1 MDLAAFSENDQSVA
15 SWRNPPALFW
25 NSYRCFLLM
34 NSATMKILLVTP
46 DPADANFIREMLNG
60 TKHDVFDLQW
70 VRTLPDALEQ
80 LNTSDITAV
89 LLMLSLAEIDG
100 IDVFNRLVG
109 ATSHIP
115 TLVLGDPEDEDI
127 ARRAVQSGADDYL
140 LTGYIN
146 EHTLPRAI
154 RNAVSH
160 REIGNAL
167 FMERDR
173 AQVTLNSIGD
183 AVLSI
188 DNSGNVTYLNLVA
201 EKMTGWSRE
210 EALGRPLAEVFQIIH
225 GDTRGVA
232 RNPLALAIKEN
243 KAVGLSADCVLIR
256 RDGME
261 CAIEDSAAPIHDR
274 NGKVAGAVIVFHDV
288 SESRAM
294 RAKMSHLALHDAL
307 TDLPNRTLLNDRIAQ
322 LIALARRHSNQFAV
336 LFLDVDRFKLINDTL
351 GHTMGDRLLRSVAER
366 LSACVRGTD
375 TVGRLGG
382 DEFVVLLSEI
392 EHARDAVIIADKMRA
407 SVAFPYEIMPH
418 DNHVTVS
425 IGISIYPYDGLDAE
439 TLFKNADIALYHAKE
454 IGRNNSQF
462 FTQDMNHHAIE
473 RRSLEA
479 GLRGALERGE
489 FALHY
494 QPKINLATGAIIGAE
509 ALLRWNH
516 PVRGTLLP
524 GLFVPIA
531 EESRLIVPIGQW
543 VLREA
548 CRQAQAWRDCGL
560 AMDQMAVN
568 ISAVEFQTKGFLDSV
583 KTILKETDFD
593 PHCLELELTESV
605 LMQNAESTA
614 SLLEELKAM
623 GVQLA
628 IDDFGTG
635 YSSLSYLSRFPIDTL
650 KIDQSF
656 VKKMTSDSTSATIVS
671 TVINMGKS
679 LKQRVVAEGVETPE
693 QLSFLQARHCEEGQG
708 YHFSKP
714 LSAEAFRR
722 RLEPVYARA

>member
-1 MDLAAFSENDQSVA
+1 
-15 SWRNPPALFW
+15 
-25 NSYRCFLLM
+25 
-34 NSATMKILLVTP
+34 MKILLVTP
-46 DPADANFIREMLNG
+46 DPADANLIRGVLNG
-60 TKHDVFDLQW
+60 TQDDVFDLQW
-70 VRTLPDALEQ
+70 VRTLSDGLEQ
-80 LNTSDITAV
+80 LTTGDVTAV

-100 IDVFNRLVG
+100 IDVFNQLLV

-115 TLVLGDPEDEDI
+115 TLVLGEPEDEET
-127 ARRAVQSGADDYL
+127 ARLAVQGGADDYL

-146 EHTLPRAI
+146 EHALPRAI

-160 REIGNAL
+160 RGIEDAL

-183 AVLSI
+183 AVLSTDI
-188 DNSGNVTYLNLVA
+188 SGNVTYLNLVA

-225 GDTRGVA
+225 GDTRGVV
-232 RNPLALAIKEN
+232 RNPLELAIREN

-256 RDGME
+256 RDGVE
-261 CAIEDSAAPIHDR
+261 CAIEDTAAPIHDR
-274 NGKVAGAVIVFHDV
+274 NGQVAGAVVVFHDV

-294 RAKMSHLALHDAL
+294 RAKMSYLALHDAL
-307 TDLPNRTLLNDRIAQ
+307 TDLPNRALLNDRIAQ

-336 LFLDVDRFKLINDTL
+336 LFLDVDRFKLINDNL
-351 GHTMGDRLLRSVAER
+351 GHTIGDQLLRSVAER

-392 EHARDAVIIADKMRA
+392 EHARDAIVIADKMRA
-407 SVAFPYEIMPH
+407 AVAFPYDFMPA

-425 IGISIYPYDGLDAE
+425 IGISVYPYHGLDAE
-439 TLFKNADIALYHAKE
+439 TLFRNADIALYHAKE

-462 FTQDMNHHAIE
+462 FTQDINHHAIE
-473 RRSLEA
+473 RRSLET

-494 QPKINLATGAIIGAE
+494 QPKISLTSGAIIGAE

-524 GLFVPIA
+524 GLFIPIA
-531 EESRLIVPIGQW
+531 EESRLIVAIGQW

-548 CRQAQAWRDCGL
+548 CRQAQTWRRSGL
-560 AMDQMAVN
+560 TMDQMAVN
-568 ISAVEFQTKGFLDSV
+568 ISAVEFQTQGFLDSV
-583 KTILKETDFD
+583 KTILKDTGFD

-656 VKKMTSDSTSATIVS
+656 VKTMTSDSTSATIVS
-671 TVINMGKS
+671 TVITMGKS

-693 QLSFLQARHCEEGQG
+693 QLAFLQARNCEEGQG

-714 LSAEAFRR
+714 LSADAFRR
-722 RLEPVYARA
+722 RLESVYARA